1 MNVYDRLLQSAEATL
16 VLFPIVICNDV
27 QYVGANGIARVCG
40 RVNLVGDHTD
50 NNDGFVLDMTTDR
63 ITGVPN

>member
-16 VLFPIVICNDV
+16 VLFPIVLCNDV

-40 RVNLVGDHTD
+40 RVNSRRGPY
-50 NNDGFVLDMTTDR
+50 R
-63 ITGVPN
+63 